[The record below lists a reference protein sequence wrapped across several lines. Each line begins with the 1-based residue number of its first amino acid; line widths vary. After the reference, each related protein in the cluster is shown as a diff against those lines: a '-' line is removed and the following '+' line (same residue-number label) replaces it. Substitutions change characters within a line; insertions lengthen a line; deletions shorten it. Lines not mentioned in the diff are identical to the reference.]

1 MIERPSGRNQARM
14 VRSDDATGDSSLTD
28 LHRRYDGA
36 PPREALRVAT
46 LGGAVNANA
55 LRRAAALTLNERLA
69 ADARLATARR
79 RAALP
84 ARACLRDA
92 WLARLCATLAHHRD
106 AAIRLRLDAPAPQ
119 QADQRKAYS
128 Q

>member
-1 MIERPSGRNQARM
+1 M

-46 LGGAVNANA
+46 LGGAANANA
-55 LRRAAALTLNERLA
+55 LRRAAVLALNERLA

-79 RAALP
+79 RAALS

-106 AAIRLRLDAPAPQ
+106 AALRLRLDAPNPQ
-119 QADQRKAYS
+119 KANPQKADQRKAYS

>member
-1 MIERPSGRNQARM
+1 M
-14 VRSDDATGDSSLTD
+14 VRTDDDTGDSSLTD

-46 LGGAVNANA
+46 LGGAAKANA
-55 LRRAAALTLNERLA
+55 LRRATALALNERLA

-84 ARACLRDA
+84 ARACFRDA

-119 QADQRKAYS
+119 KTNPQKADQRKAYS

>member
-1 MIERPSGRNQARM
+1 M

-46 LGGAVNANA
+46 LGGAVKANA
-55 LRRAAALTLNERLA
+55 LRRAAALALNERLA

-79 RAALP
+79 RAAL
-84 ARACLRDA
+84 
-92 WLARLCATLAHHRD
+92 
-106 AAIRLRLDAPAPQ
+106 RLRLDAPNPQ
-119 QADQRKAYS
+119 KANPQKADQRKAYS